1 MGTRKS
7 DSGQILG
14 TNALRAASETATRV
28 IAQEEMELEHL

>member
-14 TNALRAASETATRV
+14 TNELRAASETATRV
-28 IAQEEMELEHL
+28 IAQEEMELENL